1 MSIKK
6 KRYEPPAIIFEADIE
21 TSAGTSESFLGPS
34 MIDPLKAESLGMD
47 WPFESDF
54 PDPED

>member
-1 MSIKK
+1 MSIPKK
-6 KRYEPPAIIFEADIE
+6 DYEPPAIIFEADIE
-21 TSAGTSESFLGPS
+21 TSAGISNKLGPN